1 VLTGAPG
8 SRSLSLDGRVFIFAL
23 LAGVPGSFF
32 LLGWL
37 FANPHD
43 NELRWTLSILIV
55 GLWLGLARAAQMTVV
70 RPMQTVSN
78 LLAALREEDFSFRAR
93 GRGGEDALSQ
103 VLFEVNTLAETLKH
117 QRLGALE
124 ATGLLRSVM
133 EEIDVAVFAFDE
145 GEQLRLV
152 NRAGEGLL
160 GFAAE
165 RALGRTATDL
175 GLGEALRGE
184 APRVMD
190 AGFAGRPGRFEVR
203 RSLFRQGGR
212 PHHLLVLTNVS
223 RALRDEERQA
233 WQRLIR
239 VIGHELNNSLA
250 PIQSIAGS
258 LGTLLSRTPRPSDFD
273 DDLRRGLAV
282 IASRSESLARF
293 TEAYARLARLP
304 APALAPVDV
313 AELVRRVT
321 VLESRHGLVV
331 EPGPPITLVADA
343 TQLEQALINLIRNGV
358 EAAQEMGGGV
368 RLSWR
373 VLGPSLEILVED
385 EGPGLPTTS
394 NLFVPFFSTKPGGS
408 GIGLV
413 LTRQIAE
420 GHGGLLTLE
429 NRGDRHGVRARLRLP
444 LPKR

>member
-1 VLTGAPG
+1 MPG
-8 SRSLSLDGRVFIFAL
+8 RSLSLDARVFL
-23 LAGVPGSFF
+23 LAALAGLPGSFF

-37 FANPHD
+37 WSRPND
-43 NELRWTLSILIV
+43 MDLRWTLSILILA
-55 GLWLGLARAAQMTVV
+55 LWLGLARAAQMTVV

-152 NRAGEGLL
+152 NRGGEGLL

-175 GLGEALRGE
+175 GLGEALRGD
-184 APRVMD
+184 APRVLD

-258 LGTLLSRTPRPSDFD
+258 LETLLLRTPRPSDFD

-293 TEAYARLARLP
+293 TESYARLARLP
-304 APALAPVDV
+304 APALASVDI
-313 AELVRRVT
+313 AELIRRVT
-321 VLESRHGLVV
+321 VLESRHGVV
-331 EPGPPITLVADA
+331 VLPGPSITLAADG

-358 EAAQEMGGGV
+358 EASQEHGGTV

-373 VLGPSLEILVED
+373 VASRSLEILVED
-385 EGPGLPTTS
+385 EGLGLPATA

-420 GHGGLLTLE
+420 GHGGSLTLE
-429 NRGDRHGVRARLRLP
+429 NRTERSGVRARLRLP
-444 LPKR
+444 LAKG

>member
-1 VLTGAPG
+1 MSRRPLTLDRRVFFLAFAAGLPG
-8 SRSLSLDGRVFIFAL
+8 SLFL
-23 LAGVPGSFF
+23 LA
-32 LLGWL
+32 WL
-37 FANPHD
+37 WGRPHD
-43 NELRWTLSILIV
+43 TELQWTLSVLLL
-55 GLWLGLARAAQMTVV
+55 GLWVGFARAAQMSVV

-103 VLFEVNTLAETLKH
+103 VLFEVNSLAETLKH

-124 ATGLLRSVM
+124 ATGLLRTVM
-133 EEIDVAVFAFDE
+133 AEIDVAVFAFDE

-152 NRAGEGLL
+152 NRAGEKLL

-258 LGTLLSRTPRPSDFD
+258 LETLLARTPRPLDFD

-282 IASRSESLARF
+282 IASRSEALARF

-304 APALAPVDV
+304 PPSLAPVDV
-313 AELVRRVT
+313 SELIRRVT
-321 VLESRHGLVV
+321 VLEAGRGVIV
-331 EPGPPITLVADA
+331 ETGPAATLLADA
-343 TQLEQALINLIRNGV
+343 TQLEQALINLIRNGF
-358 EAAQEMGGGV
+358 EAARESGGRV
-368 RLSWR
+368 RVSWR
-373 VLGPSLEILVED
+373 RAGGALEILVED
-385 EGPGLPTTS
+385 EGPGLPSTS

-420 GHGGLLTLE
+420 GHGGSLALE
-429 NRGDRHGVRARLRLP
+429 NRTDRPGVRARMRLP

>member
-1 VLTGAPG
+1 MFPRSITLDARVFLLAALAGLPG
-8 SRSLSLDGRVFIFAL
+8 SV
-23 LAGVPGSFF
+23 F

-37 FANPHD
+37 WTRPND
-43 NELRWTLSILIV
+43 LELRWTLSVLILA
-55 GLWLGLARAAQMTVV
+55 LWLGLARAAQMSVV

-93 GRGGEDALSQ
+93 GRGGDDALSQ
-103 VLFEVNTLAETLKH
+103 VLFEVNALAETLKH

-145 GEQLRLV
+145 GEQIRLV

-258 LGTLLSRTPRPSDFD
+258 LETLLSRSPRPADFD

-293 TEAYARLARLP
+293 TESYARLARLP
-304 APALAPVDV
+304 APSLAPVDI
-313 AELVRRVT
+313 AELIRRVT
-321 VLESRHGLVV
+321 VLEARRGVV
-331 EPGPPITLVADA
+331 VQPGPSLTVLADG
-343 TQLEQALINLIRNGV
+343 TQIEQALINLIRNGV
-358 EAAQEMGGGV
+358 EAAQEQGGGV

-373 VLGPSLEILVED
+373 VAGGAVEILVED
-385 EGPGLPTTS
+385 EGLGLPATA

-413 LTRQIAE
+413 LTRQITE
-420 GHGGLLTLE
+420 GHGGSLTLE
-429 NRGDRHGVRARLRLP
+429 NRTDRSGVRARLRLP
-444 LPKR
+444 LPKH